1 MLRTLSLNYFMS
13 CSSITEEVSC
23 CLTRSKKLSVVIGLA
38 GLPWLKHRLD
48 EFFMLLTM
56 RRPVLT
62 RGLVA
67 KTNQLGEELYRFR

>member
-1 MLRTLSLNYFMS
+1 M
-13 CSSITEEVSC
+13 
-23 CLTRSKKLSVVIGLA
+23 SVVIGLA